1 MESGL
6 FQESQ
11 EFMCS
16 LRLKRTVLRCLFAC
30 FFVAVTGSCW
40 AQVSS
45 QEAMRGEVEKSE
57 RQIRE
62 VRIEIGNRYEK
73 KLAELRSVYQKAA
86 DLENALAVR
95 AEEQRVAMEPNR
107 PLEGRHLAEEPR
119 LLREAQA
126 ELLSKQA
133 EMISQIVQSIVP
145 KLVEL
150 KKTLT
155 VAGKLD
161 EAVEFRSTIERFQD
175 AMSPAQKLSNN
186 SLVTAEEVFQA
197 FQSSRERAEKMY
209 RGPRLN
215 LRGKVMGVRPD
226 PKDPSAFTLVL
237 FGGMEG
243 AFVDCAFVS
252 PEYRVREER
261 VGQNLFF
268 VVSKN
273 NAEVLRS
280 QRGLVVE
287 VLGKCEGAEGAVRF
301 GGCSILK
308 R

>member
-1 MESGL
+1 MS
-6 FQESQ
+6 
-11 EFMCS
+11 S
-16 LRLKRTVLRCLFAC
+16 LRKKWTVLRGLFAC
-30 FFVAVTGSCW
+30 FFVALTGSCW
-40 AQVSS
+40 AQLSS
-45 QEAMRGEVEKSE
+45 MEAMRGEVEKSE

-62 VRIEIGNRYEK
+62 VRVEIGNRYEK

-95 AEEQRVAMEPNR
+95 AEEQRVATEPNR
-107 PLEGRHLAEEPR
+107 PLEGRHLVEEPR
-119 LLREAQA
+119 LLREAQT
-126 ELLSKQA
+126 ELLSKQG

-150 KKTLT
+150 KKALT
-155 VAGKLD
+155 VVGKLD
-161 EAVEFRSTIERFQD
+161 DAVEFRGIIERFQD
-175 AMSPAQKLSNN
+175 TASPAQRLSNN

-197 FQSSRERAEKMY
+197 FQSSGERAEKMY

-215 LRGKVMGVRPD
+215 LRGKVAGVRPD
-226 PKDPSAFTLVL
+226 PKDTSAFMLVL

-280 QRGLVVE
+280 QRGTVVE
-287 VLGKCEGAEGAVRF
+287 ILGKCEGAEGAVRF
-301 GGCSILK
+301 GGCSVVK